1 MTAPMS
7 RRPLFFAT
15 CAGMFVFGIT
25 LAILGA
31 LFGLPLMRERI
42 HADRAQQ
49 GDIFLMLYFGIFVS
63 TIIVGPII
71 DSFGNKIVLTFSA
84 ALVVAGLLGF
94 SVAGSF
100 ALAMAAAFVLG
111 FGGGGLNTASN
122 ALVADLYSENRGAM
136 LNLLGVFFGFGA
148 LFIPLLA
155 ASITERLSISQLL
168 MIAASLAFI
177 CTLAYVMLPF
187 PRPRDSPGFAT
198 FASLRAAKYPAV
210 MLFALLLFCESGNE
224 SAIGGWTSTYV
235 GSVGAPPR
243 AATWILAAYW
253 AGPMVGRIVGA
264 RVLATMRNERLVFVS
279 GIGSAVGT
287 AVLVASPS
295 LVTMAVG
302 AIIVGLSFAAIYPTT
317 LAIAADRYQRLAGT
331 IFGFLFAVGLIGG
344 MIFPWAIGHLS
355 EHFGVRAAMV
365 LPLFGA
371 IAITIFVTAIGRRS
385 AGS

>member
-1 MTAPMS
+1 MS
-7 RRPLFFAT
+7 RRPLFFAA

-42 HADRAQQ
+42 HADLAQQ
-49 GDIFLMLYFGIFVS
+49 GDIFLMLYLGIFVS
-63 TIIVGPII
+63 TVIVGPII
-71 DSFGNKIVLTFSA
+71 DSFGNKIVLTTSA
-84 ALVVAGLLGF
+84 FFVVAGLLGF
-94 SVAGSF
+94 LAAGSF
-100 ALAMAAAFVLG
+100 LSAMAAAFVLG

-168 MIAASLAFI
+168 MIAASFAVI
-177 CTLAYVMLPF
+177 CTLAYVILPF
-187 PRPRDSPGFAT
+187 PRPGESAGFSI

-253 AGPMVGRIVGA
+253 AGLMVGRIVGA
-264 RVLATMRNERLVFVS
+264 RVLATMRKERLVFVS

-295 LVTMAVG
+295 LVTMAIG

-331 IFGFLFAVGLIGG
+331 IFGLLFAVGLIGG

-371 IAITIFVTAIGRRS
+371 VVITILVTAISRVSSR
-385 AGS
+385 A